1 MRVNSFFTSVKG
13 KIVIASLLACMALL
27 MAWVI
32 SRDTFRAM
40 LTAFENVSAPDDKLR
55 LINELSR
62 GVSRID
68 QAQSARDLNDP
79 ARYDVFTGETKK
91 LGKKIDTLKNLY
103 ADKPRQIKRLDI
115 LQKLLVDRDRIYIDY
130 LKVRERLVNNSSFS
144 AQIRS
149 LNDIVD
155 AKSTDADSMVT
166 STVKK
171 TSTTTVYPGAPASAE
186 EEKPKGFFSRLFG
199 KKTAPVTNA
208 TPYSVVN
215 EELKV
220 TRDTIRKAIKDSLIS
235 ELDRAIQLVEAGQEE
250 KSARFV
256 YKEAVLIRS
265 GAQVMHQ
272 IVAILKQVEADG
284 LAQTALNNSTAR
296 NVVDSSIR
304 RISIIMLVFLAITL
318 LLLYFILM
326 DIARINRYR
335 KEIEQ
340 AKEEAEYHS
349 IARQRFLSNM
359 SHELRTPLQSIIG
372 YAERINKQQQP
383 GKKDVEAIA
392 QSSAHLM
399 QIVNEVLDY
408 SRIISGKFTFAHQS
422 FRVADVIAEVAN
434 VIGPQVGDKQLAL
447 QVNDNSGDNWV
458 DGDPFRLKQVLYNLL
473 GNAIKFTEK
482 GSVTLQVDSKAVP
495 DGRRYTFSVTDTGIG
510 LSVQDRARIFNEF
523 EQAGKQRVGTGLGL
537 AISRQLVEHQGGDI
551 EVSSQLGKG
560 SRFTFYL
567 TFAVAEAPV
576 VEPEGLTASN
586 STGINGKVWL
596 VDDDEFIV
604 DICADIFSRNG
615 IAHQCFTSPI
625 DVLNVAWDDE
635 VNYVLM
641 DIRMPEMSGVELCR
655 RLRQVVPKHVKL
667 FALTAQAMPGEQ
679 LYISKQGF
687 DAVLMKPFKEAD
699 LLRFI
704 KSGGTDAT
712 TDTTQPGFDL
722 VTIEKMTFGD
732 AEQTSKILSRF
743 AGDSLKDI
751 ELLHKALDKQD
762 VEEAALIAHRI
773 AGRTAQVGAK
783 ELAGSFR
790 MAEMELNRAG
800 QVTNA
805 QADHFLMLTKQLY
818 QLALTAQE
826 YQYQSGLA

>member
-1 MRVNSFFTSVKG
+1 MRVNNFFTSVKG
-13 KIVIASLLACMALL
+13 KIVIAALLACMALL

-55 LINELSR
+55 LINEISR
-62 GVSRID
+62 DVSRID

-79 ARYDVFTGETKK
+79 YRYDVFSGETKR
-91 LGKKIDTLKNLY
+91 LGKKIDTLKYLY
-103 ADKPRQIKRLDI
+103 ADKPKQVKRLKT
-115 LQKLLVDRDRIYIDY
+115 LQKLLLDRDKIYIDY

-144 AQIRS
+144 AQIQS
-149 LNDIVD
+149 LNNIVD
-155 AKSTDADSMVT
+155 TKSADADSMVT

-171 TSTTTVYPGAPASAE
+171 TSTTTFYPDDAPSSE
-186 EEKPKGFFSRLFG
+186 EAKPKGFFNRLFG
-199 KKTAPVTNA
+199 KKQPVKRDN

-235 ELDRAIQLVEAGQEE
+235 ELDKAIQLVQAGQEE

-256 YKEAVLIRS
+256 DREAILIRS
-265 GAQVMHQ
+265 GAQVMRQ
-272 IVAILKQVEADG
+272 IVTILRQVEADG
-284 LAQTALNNSTAR
+284 IAQVALNNSAAR

-340 AKEEAEYHS
+340 AKEEAEYHN

-372 YAERINKQQQP
+372 YSERINRQQHPQ
-383 GKKDVEAIA
+383 KKDVEAIA

-408 SRIISGKFTFAHQS
+408 NRIVSGKFNFVHQP
-422 FRVADVIAEVAN
+422 FRVTDVIDEVIN
-434 VIGPQVGDKQLAL
+434 VIGPQAGDKQLAL
-447 QVNDNSGDNWV
+447 IVNNNISETWV
-458 DGDPFRLKQVLYNLL
+458 NGDPFRLKQVLYNLL

-482 GSVTLQVDSKAVP
+482 GSVTLQADNKRVP
-495 DGRRYTFSVTDTGIG
+495 DGRHYTFSVTDTGIG

-523 EQAGKQRVGTGLGL
+523 EQAGKRVGTGLGL
-537 AISRQLVEHQGGDI
+537 AISRELVEHQGGDI

-560 SRFTFYL
+560 SRFTFHL
-567 TFAVAEAPV
+567 TYANAEAPV
-576 VEPEGLTASN
+576 AGPEPQLADNNAGIEGK
-586 STGINGKVWL
+586 IWL
-596 VDDDEFIV
+596 VDDDPFIV
-604 DICADIFSRNG
+604 DICADIFTRNG
-615 IAHQCFTSPI
+615 IAHHCFNSPI
-625 DVLNVAWDDE
+625 DVLGAAWDDA

-655 RLRQVVPKHVKL
+655 RLLERVPKHVKL
-667 FALTAQAMPGEQ
+667 FALTAQATPGEQ

-687 DAVLMKPFKEAD
+687 DAVLMKPFKEAE

-704 KSGGTDAT
+704 KNGGADLPDNTAK
-712 TDTTQPGFDL
+712 PGFDL

-732 AEQTSKILSRF
+732 TGQTAKVLARF
-743 AGDSLKDI
+743 ANDSLEDI
-751 ELLHKALDKQD
+751 KLLGRALEKQD
-762 VEEAALIAHRI
+762 AEETALIAHRI

-790 MAEMELNRAG
+790 MAEMELNRDG
-800 QVTNA
+800 QITTARSEYFLKLSA
-805 QADHFLMLTKQLY
+805 QLHQLT
-818 QLALTAQE
+818 LTAQE
-826 YQYQSGLA
+826 YQYQSSVS

>member
-103 ADKPRQIKRLDI
+103 ADKPQQVKRLNT

-155 AKSTDADSMVT
+155 VKSADADSMVT

-171 TSTTTVYPGAPASAE
+171 TSTTTVYPGAPAATE
-186 EEKPKGFFSRLFG
+186 DAKPKGFFNRLFG
-199 KKTAPVTNA
+199 KKSAPATTN

-256 YKEAVLIRS
+256 DREAVLIRS

-284 LAQTALNNSTAR
+284 LAQIALNNSTAR
-296 NVVDSSIR
+296 NVVDNSIR
-304 RISIIMLVFLAITL
+304 RISIIMLVFLGITL
-318 LLLYFILM
+318 VLLYFILM

-335 KEIEQ
+335 KEIEL

-408 SRIISGKFTFAHQS
+408 SRIISGKFTFAHQP

-434 VIGPQVGDKQLAL
+434 VIGPQAGDKQLAL
-447 QVNDNSGDNWV
+447 QVTDNSGDNWV

-537 AISRQLVEHQGGDI
+537 AISRELVEHQGGDI
-551 EVSSQLGKG
+551 EVSSKLGKG
-560 SRFTFYL
+560 SRFTFHL
-567 TFAVAEAPV
+567 TYGVAQAPVAEVDA
-576 VEPEGLTASN
+576 ASPGN
-586 STGINGKVWL
+586 ITGIEGKVWL
-596 VDDDEFIV
+596 
-604 DICADIFSRNG
+604 
-615 IAHQCFTSPI
+615 
-625 DVLNVAWDDE
+625 
-635 VNYVLM
+635 
-641 DIRMPEMSGVELCR
+641 
-655 RLRQVVPKHVKL
+655 
-667 FALTAQAMPGEQ
+667 
-679 LYISKQGF
+679 
-687 DAVLMKPFKEAD
+687 
-699 LLRFI
+699 
-704 KSGGTDAT
+704 
-712 TDTTQPGFDL
+712 
-722 VTIEKMTFGD
+722 
-732 AEQTSKILSRF
+732 
-743 AGDSLKDI
+743 
-751 ELLHKALDKQD
+751 
-762 VEEAALIAHRI
+762 
-773 AGRTAQVGAK
+773 
-783 ELAGSFR
+783 
-790 MAEMELNRAG
+790 
-800 QVTNA
+800 
-805 QADHFLMLTKQLY
+805 
-818 QLALTAQE
+818 
-826 YQYQSGLA
+826 